1 MRTAILAGL
10 AGLAALAACSSD
22 GGPGATG
29 EVTVGFSTTASA
41 GAAVA
46 GPFFAESYDDSS
58 GNTLTIDSVAVVVR
72 KLHLRSAA
80 CVDVD
85 DDDENEGTGAIP
97 LMMDDDSAEAHDD
110 HEDEGCPVLRL
121 GPFLVDLSVA
131 GGKFHDFT
139 VTVDTGTYTG
149 VGFQIHKPRGSRD
162 RDFLAEHPAF
172 DGVSIRAVGTFNGTP
187 FVYTTAVT
195 DVQRMRF
202 DPPLVVGEGPTT
214 LQVKVD
220 LSGWFRGR
228 DGALIDP
235 ATAVG
240 DGVNVGVVRYNVIR
254 SFRCHSGDD
263 DDHEHGED

>member
-1 MRTAILAGL
+1 MRTTILAGL

-22 GGPGATG
+22 GGPGGTG

-41 GAAVA
+41 AAA
-46 GPFFAESYDDSS
+46 GPFLAETYDDIA
-58 GNTLTIDSVAVVVR
+58 GNTLTIDSVSVVIR

-80 CVDVD
+80 CADSA
-85 DDDENEGTGAIP
+85 DDENEGPGEIP
-97 LMMDDDSAEAHDD
+97 PMLSDDSGEVHDD
-110 HEDEGCPVLRL
+110 HEDEGCPVIRL
-121 GPFLVDLSVA
+121 GPFLVDLSVE
-131 GGKFHDFT
+131 GGTFHDFT
-139 VTVDTGTYTG
+139 VSVDTGTYTG

-162 RDFLAEHPAF
+162 RAFLMEHPAF
-172 DGVSIRAVGTFNGTP
+172 DGVSIRAVGSYNGTP

-202 DPPLVVGEGPTT
+202 DPPLVVGETPTT

-220 LSGWFRGR
+220 LSGWFRTH
-228 DGALIDP
+228 DGGLVDP

-240 DGVNVGVVRYNVIR
+240 DGTNAGLVRWNVIR
-254 SFRCHSGDD
+254 SFRCHGGED